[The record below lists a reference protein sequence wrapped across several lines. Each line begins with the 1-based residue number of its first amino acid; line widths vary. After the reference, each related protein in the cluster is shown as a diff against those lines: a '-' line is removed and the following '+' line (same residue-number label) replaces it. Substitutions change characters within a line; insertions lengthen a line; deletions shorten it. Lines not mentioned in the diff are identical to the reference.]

1 MNGKQIKTVKT
12 EVCKELNKMKFR
24 YDWTD
29 VSFDIESKDLILAG
43 LPECLKDLNDNAD
56 SRLNEYEIVITNIRI
71 ELIKKN

>member
-29 VSFDIESKDLILAG
+29 VSFDIEPKGLTLAG
-43 LPECLKDLNDNAD
+43 LPECLKDLNGNAD